1 MRSRLWLLY
10 AIVTT
15 TFWGVWGAF
24 IEAPERAGFPA
35 TLGYSVWALTM
46 IPPALVALRLAGWR
60 LDRDRRSILLGSAA
74 GLLGAGGQ
82 LVLFHALTE
91 GPAYIVFPLISLSP
105 VVTILMSLVLLREK
119 ASPRGWVGIVLAVVA
134 VPLLS
139 YQPAGNGG
147 AHGYLWLVLAIG
159 VFLAWGLQ
167 AYVIKF
173 ANRSMS
179 AESVFFYMM
188 ATGLVLVPVAVAM
201 TDFSQP
207 INWGLEGPW
216 LAAAIQLLN
225 AVGALC
231 LVFAF
236 RYGKAIIVS
245 PMTNALAPV
254 LTVLL
259 SLAIYAVIPHNVT
272 IAGMVMAIVAAF
284 LMAIEESEPDLT
296 GPGAAAD
303 HALSGRAGGEVQ
315 HAHS

>member
-1 MRSRLWLLY
+1 MRSKLWLFY
-10 AIVTT
+10 AVITT
-15 TFWGVWGAF
+15 VFWGVWGAF
-24 IEAPERAGFPA
+24 IEVPERAGFPA

-46 IPPALVALRLAGWR
+46 IPPALIALRMAGWQ
-60 LDRDRRSILLGSAA
+60 LEHDRRSILLGSAA

-82 LVLFHALTE
+82 LVLFHALTA

-105 VVTILMSLVLLREK
+105 VVTILISLVLLREK
-119 ASPRGWVGIVLAVVA
+119 ASRRGWLGIVLALVA

-139 YQPAGNGG
+139 YQAPGSTVVR
-147 AHGYLWLVLAIG
+147 GYLWLILAIG

-173 ANRSMS
+173 ANRTMS

-188 ATGLVLVPVAVAM
+188 ATGLLLAPFAVAM

-207 INWGLEGPW
+207 INWGIKGPW
-216 LAAAIQLLN
+216 LAAAIQTLN
-225 AVGALC
+225 AIGALS

-236 RYGKAIIVS
+236 RHGKAIIVS

-259 SLAIYAVIPHNVT
+259 SLTIYAVMPHPLT
-272 IAGMVMAIVAAF
+272 IAGMVLAIAAAF
-284 LMAIEESEPDLT
+284 LMAIEEESGGDL
-296 GPGAAAD
+296 AED
-303 HALSGRAGGEVQ
+303 IKYKELS
-315 HAHS
+315 S